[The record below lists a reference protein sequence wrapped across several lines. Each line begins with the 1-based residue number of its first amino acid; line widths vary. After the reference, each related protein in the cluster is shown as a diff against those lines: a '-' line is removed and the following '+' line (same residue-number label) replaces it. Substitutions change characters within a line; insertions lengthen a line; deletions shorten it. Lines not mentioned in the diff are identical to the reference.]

1 MSGPGRAVVLGATGL
16 VGSELV
22 RQLLDDNWE
31 VAATIRDPS
40 SIAPVLDAVQGAQVV
55 TLADALDGE
64 AISRVLAEHC
74 PDVVINCMSTN
85 PTWVADAARAYGSMN
100 VTAVA
105 VVLDACVRS
114 NVGRAIVIGSGFEYS
129 PAASPL
135 DENSPIGPNT
145 LYGATKASGSVVA
158 HYFRNFAALDVCV
171 ARPFS
176 VYGPRERLT
185 RFVPSAITA
194 ALSGRP
200 IEMSSGRQTRDYL
213 YVADMAEGLVR
224 LASHEGP
231 LPETVNFAGPEVHS
245 LLDVALRVVELA
257 GSGAGVHSGSR
268 AENPGDRPVFLGDC
282 RRARETLGWLPQH
295 DLQSGLA
302 KTLDWYKTHRSLWE
316 TPA

>member
-1 MSGPGRAVVLGATGL
+1 MSRLYRAVVLGATGL
-16 VGSELV
+16 VGSALV
-22 RQLLDDNWE
+22 RQLLDDNWQ
-31 VAATIRDPS
+31 VAATIRDPGS
-40 SIAPVLDAVQGAQVV
+40 LAPVLDAVEGAQVV
-55 TLADALDGE
+55 ALKDALDSE
-64 AISRVLAEHC
+64 AIAKVFAEHH

-85 PTWVADAARAYGSMN
+85 PTWAADAARAYGSMN

-114 NVGRAIVIGSGFEYS
+114 NVDRAIVIGSGFEYS
-129 PAASPL
+129 PAPSPL
-135 DENSPIGPNT
+135 DETSPIGPNT

-158 HYFRNFAALDVCV
+158 GYFRRVGALDVCV

-185 RFVPSAITA
+185 RFVPCAITA

-200 IEMSSGRQTRDYL
+200 IEMSSGRQKRDYL
-213 YVADMAEGLVR
+213 YVADLVDGLVR

-231 LPETVNFAGPEVHS
+231 LPETINFAGPEVHS
-245 LLDVALRVVELA
+245 LLDVASHVAGLA
-257 GSGAGVHSGSR
+257 GSRAGVDNGSR
-268 AENPGDRPVFLGDC
+268 PENPGDRPVFLGDC
-282 RRARETLGWLPQH
+282 RLAREALGWLPQH

-302 KTLDWYKTHRSLWE
+302 KTVDWYKAHRGLWE